1 MCIAAILNK
10 DGGTLKTEDLGW
22 FSGFMRKA
30 FEDAGHIID
39 IQVIPGD
46 ALIETLETTEND
58 PTVDAIVAGGGDS
71 TISAAAGAAF
81 RSSKAL
87 GVLPAGTMNLFARA
101 LGVPL
106 ELDQAVR
113 ALALASPR
121 AVDIGTMNGRP
132 FVHQYAF
139 GLQAK
144 VVKNH
149 KVYEYSSKLGKI
161 WASLKAC
168 LSILRRRIAFAAEI
182 ICSGESQ
189 SGRFSV
195 LAIANNEYG
204 VGHMPYPDELD
215 AGVLGV
221 YQIGVLTPL
230 QSARLSSDLL
240 VGKWRENPG
249 LKARTAEKVA
259 IRFARN
265 RRRDHALLDGEL
277 VVIEDAVDLEIH
289 KGALQ
294 VLAPAQG
301 AS

>member
-1 MCIAAILNK
+1 M
-10 DGGTLKTEDLGW
+10 
-22 FSGFMRKA
+22 
-30 FEDAGHIID
+30 
-39 IQVIPGD
+39 
-46 ALIETLETTEND
+46 
-58 PTVDAIVAGGGDS
+58 
-71 TISAAAGAAF
+71 
-81 RSSKAL
+81 
-87 GVLPAGTMNLFARA
+87 
-101 LGVPL
+101 
-106 ELDQAVR
+106 
-113 ALALASPR
+113 
-121 AVDIGTMNGRP
+121 
-132 FVHQYAF
+132 
-139 GLQAK
+139 
-144 VVKNH
+144 
-149 KVYEYSSKLGKI
+149 
-161 WASLKAC
+161 
-168 LSILRRRIAFAAEI
+168 
-182 ICSGESQ
+182 
-189 SGRFSV
+189 

-277 VVIEDAVDLEIH
+277 VVIEDVVDLEIH
-289 KGALQ
+289 KDALQ

>member
-113 ALALASPR
+113 ALAVASPR
-121 AVDIGTMNGRP
+121 AADYCRRSCWR
-132 FVHQYAF
+132 H
-139 GLQAK
+139 
-144 VVKNH
+144 VVKLT
-149 KVYEYSSKLGKI
+149 VAPGEFVLEGDVIATVSKSADEETDEKLVG
-161 WASLKAC
+161 L
-168 LSILRRRIAFAAEI
+168 
-182 ICSGESQ
+182 
-189 SGRFSV
+189 
-195 LAIANNEYG
+195 LAI
-204 VGHMPYPDELD
+204 D
-215 AGVLGV
+215 
-221 YQIGVLTPL
+221 
-230 QSARLSSDLL
+230 SARSAEREIEFSIDLL
-240 VGKWRENPG
+240 VEIALRALSPGVNDAYTAIAAADSLSAALSDVAGLEAAPTGRCDEDGDPRLIVPG
-249 LKARTAEKVA
+249 LAFDQLTARAFHPLRRASANNVLVA
-259 IRFARN
+259 QSYRSGA
-265 RRRDHALLDGEL
+265 DPDAL
-277 VVIEDAVDLEIH
+277 VR
-289 KGALQ
+289 Q
-294 VLAPAQG
+294 
-301 AS
+301 